1 MSTHAARD
9 RFYHLLDQNDQ
20 ETEAMWESLGD
31 LFQKTDVPNWTE
43 KLQEIADAYM
53 LTSRFAM
60 MRICKARLGGSPETD
75 WFEATVNGETH
86 RFIVTEE
93 QARAMGKKEQSLYQA
108 LLMQQYQ
115 AARLRITELE
125 RLDTPEQRKE
135 YITALVASPQVKAHW
150 NGESVG
156 AVAAEVEAAL
166 SMTEKGKARL
176 SDAELLQKSLNGK
189 KQEMS
194 REEAF
199 RLAHLLDFSPEEMEF
214 YLLRVFEHDACLRL
228 NTSNDLMELYGLLI
242 HADWRKV
249 EILKRVYEKCTAAI
263 PKKPVQSRADGQTSD
278 AGQMLFAL
286 IQQCDPEER
295 DAQFLN
301 RMIQDAPV
309 LDISSKTALT
319 IYRNLAAFAC
329 RCIFDGYQTMPGE
342 SAAECFRD
350 ELRRSVFELDEES
363 DETKAYFYE
372 NGVFSPEK
380 CREMADA
387 LIIANQTTRELGE
400 SDLTKEFRYMQVK
413 RAKPSVTGGID
424 GGQRTQEQL
433 LQGEVY
439 LDPRHIAAVSPH
451 QKKLNL
457 SRSRVRD
464 LLWGDFNGREES
476 LIDKGDMLYLLW
488 LATKLYWEDDLRC
501 ENHSGGFEPQMSA
514 EAAEEWIQ
522 VFIAAA
528 DECLKRALLP
538 GFYPPHLLEQS
549 MMMSLGYAGRN
560 QQDPGA
566 VYFAICAAAQEKK
579 ETKGSLSKKKAGEET
594 VETV

>member
-1 MSTHAARD
+1 MSTHAAWN
-9 RFYHLLDQNDQ
+9 RFYHLLDQTDQ
-20 ETEAMWESLGD
+20 ETESMWEKLGD
-31 LFQKTDVPNWTE
+31 LFAKTDVPNWTE
-43 KLQEIADAYM
+43 KLQEIADEYM

-60 MRICKARLGGSPETD
+60 MRLCKARLGGSPEAD
-75 WFEATVNGETH
+75 WFEATVNGKTH
-86 RFIVTEE
+86 RFIVTDE
-93 QARAMGKKEQSLYQA
+93 QAKAMKKKEQALYQE
-108 LLMQQYQ
+108 LLTRQCQ
-115 AARLRITELE
+115 AARQRGTEQE

-135 YITALVASPQVKAHW
+135 YIAALVASPQVKAYW
-150 NGESVG
+150 NGESVD
-156 AVAAEVEAAL
+156 AVAAEVEEAL
-166 SMTEKGKARL
+166 SVTEKGKVWL
-176 SDAELLQKSLNGK
+176 SDEELLQKSLNGK

-228 NTSNDLMELYGLLI
+228 NTSNDLIELYGLLI
-242 HADWRKV
+242 HADWQKV

-263 PKKPVQSRADGQTSD
+263 PKKSVQSRADGQTGG
-278 AGQMLFAL
+278 AGQELLLL

-295 DAQFLN
+295 DAQFLT

-319 IYRNLAAFAC
+319 IYRNLAAFAY
-329 RCIFDGYQTMPGE
+329 RCIFDGYQTMPEE
-342 SAAECFRD
+342 SAAECFLD
-350 ELRRSVFELDEES
+350 ELRMSVFEPEEES
-363 DETKAYFYE
+363 DETRAYFYE

-380 CREMADA
+380 CREIADA
-387 LIIANQTTRELGE
+387 LIIANQTVRSLGE

-433 LQGEVY
+433 RQGEVY
-439 LDPRHIAAVSPH
+439 LDPQHIADASRN

-457 SRSRVRD
+457 SRSRVQD
-464 LLWGDFNGREES
+464 LLWGDFNGRKES

-488 LATKLYWEDDLRC
+488 LATKLYWEGDLRC
-501 ENHSGGFEPQMSA
+501 ENHSGGFTPQMSA

-522 VFIAAA
+522 VFITAA
-528 DECLKRALLP
+528 DECLNRALLP

-549 MMMSLGYAGRN
+549 MVMSLGYAGRN
-560 QQDPGA
+560 QQDPSA
-566 VYFAICAAAQEKK
+566 VYFAICAAAQEKR
-579 ETKGSLSKKKAGEET
+579 ETKSGRTKKTAAEET
-594 VETV
+594 AETV